1 MKQKGADAG
10 LGTKLDHEAI
20 GLQQTFKYEQITG
33 WIFGVLHRK
42 MCHNDKIAF
51 IPSRHNS
58 GNKSG
63 YCFDKELSYIDF
75 SSCFTLMRFTM

>member
-33 WIFGVLHRK
+33 
-42 MCHNDKIAF
+42 
-51 IPSRHNS
+51 
-58 GNKSG
+58 
-63 YCFDKELSYIDF
+63 
-75 SSCFTLMRFTM
+75 